1 MKLNHRQ
8 LEAFRALIQTGSVTE
23 AAKWMHITQPAASRL
38 IADLEYTVGY
48 ILFRREKK
56 RLLPTPEALA
66 LFEEVDRSFIGIG
79 EIAEAAKEIGN
90 FRRGSLHLASLPALA
105 LEFLPRI
112 ISQFCNDKPDISIS
126 LQIHSS
132 QRVVQCVASQQFDI
146 GFAERHTAHSAVNS
160 RLLCDAPMLAI
171 LPKGHAMLKHS
182 TLSPQHFE
190 GENFVSLGTNYP
202 SRKLIDAVFLA
213 SDVKRKLQVETQ
225 LSLAV
230 GNLVASGAGV
240 SIIDHVTACNLRDLG
255 LIETRP
261 FVPDIIYHYCVLFP
275 SHKPLSRLGE
285 TFLNM
290 AQQHLATTSNR

>member
-8 LEAFRALIQTGSVTE
+8 LEAFRGLIQTGSVTE
-23 AAKWMHITQPAASRL
+23 AAKRMHITQPATSRL
-38 IADLEYTVGY
+38 IADLEYTIGY
-48 ILFRREKK
+48 TLFRREKK
-56 RLLPTPEALA
+56 RLSPTSEALA

-79 EIAEAAKEIGN
+79 KIAEAAMEIGN
-90 FRRGSLHLASLPALA
+90 FQRGSLHLASLPALA
-105 LEFLPRI
+105 LGFLPRI
-112 ISQFCNDKPDISIS
+112 ISQFSADKPDISIR

-146 GFAERHTAHSAVNS
+146 GLTESQPVHAAVNS
-160 RLLCDAPMLAI
+160 RLLCNAPMLAI
-171 LPKGHAMLKHS
+171 LPRNHALLKHDS
-182 TLSPQHFE
+182 LAPEHFE
-190 GENFVSLGTNYP
+190 GENFVSLGTN
-202 SRKLIDAVFLA
+202 
-213 SDVKRKLQVETQ
+213 VKRKLQVETQ

-261 FVPDIIYHYCVLFP
+261 FLPDINFQYYVLLP

-285 TFLNM
+285 TFLDI
-290 AQQHLATTSNR
+290 AQRHLENVNTHQDTSRATT